1 MRQKDNPPRRGPWF
15 VTPGPPKGTWFHIPG
30 AAHWLILSGVLFLAL
45 LSCSSAPKKP
55 AEVRV
60 QRNGAERQLE
70 MANQQAERGD
80 FGGALSLLELA
91 RQLAVTADD
100 PGLRIRIALSR
111 GNILFYQA
119 KREEAAREWEA
130 AEAEADSSEDAEL
143 AAVVRI
149 YGARGRLLGA
159 MAEGKGAEAATAVK
173 DDVGR
178 AMDRIKKDRLS
189 IALGWTVIGLAE
201 KESRRFNEA
210 EAAVKKALAIHEK
223 ENYLE
228 QAGYDWYLI
237 ASIRSIAGRF
247 AGAEEALEEAI
258 ALDRRAENSWGLA
271 MDWRAL
277 AEVYRK
283 AGKTAQAEA
292 AAARSAEILQA
303 LGQ

>member
-1 MRQKDNPPRRGPWF
+1 MRQKANPLGRG
-15 VTPGPPKGTWFHIPG
+15 FHFT
-30 AAHWLILSGVLFLAL
+30 LFLCL
-45 LSCSSAPKKP
+45 LVLSCSSVPKKP

-70 MANQQAERGD
+70 LANRQAERGD
-80 FGGALSLLELA
+80 FEGALPLLELA
-91 RQLAVTADD
+91 RRLAVTADD
-100 PGLRIRIALSR
+100 PGLRIRVVLSR
-111 GNILFYQA
+111 GNIFFYQGR
-119 KREEAAREWEA
+119 REEAAREWEA
-130 AEAEADSSEDAEL
+130 AEAEADSSGDAEL
-143 AAVVRI
+143 AAVARI

-159 MAEGKGAEAATAVK
+159 MAEGRGAEAAPAVK
-173 DDVGR
+173 DDVGQ
-178 AMDRIKKDRLS
+178 AMGRIKKDKPS
-189 IALGWTVIGLAE
+189 TALGWTVIGLAE

-210 EAAVKKALAIHEK
+210 EASVKKALAIHQT

-237 ASIRSIAGRF
+237 ASIRSVAGRF
-247 AGAEEALEEAI
+247 AEAEEALAEAI
-258 ALDRRAENSWGLA
+258 ALDRRSENSWGLA

-303 LGQ
+303 LGREP